1 VCELCAAAD
10 SLAAMERSSN
20 ARAAAVVALLGTGLL
35 AGALFYGWA
44 NVAPTFA
51 AVPLDVH
58 LTFRVALMTRNGVVM
73 QALMAISFGAAV
85 WLAVAARGRV
95 GACAAGAAGLTG
107 VTFLV
112 TRFGNVPFNGEMRE
126 WAAGALAPDF
136 QQRLQLWGTFN
147 DVRVATAV
155 AAFELLVVAV
165 VLVRMPRAVLA
176 ER

>member
-1 VCELCAAAD
+1 
-10 SLAAMERSSN
+10 MERSPN
-20 ARAAAVVALLGTGLL
+20 AGAAAVVALLGTGLL

-58 LTFRVALMTRNGVVM
+58 LTFRVALMTRNGVVV

-85 WLAVAARGRV
+85 WLALAARGRIR
-95 GACAAGAAGLTG
+95 ACAAGSAALSA

-112 TRFGNVPFNGEMRE
+112 TRFGNVPFNAEMRE

-136 QQRLQLWGTFN
+136 QQRLQIWGVLN
-147 DVRVATAV
+147 DIRVATAV
-155 AAFELLVVAV
+155 AAFAVLAGAV
-165 VLVRMPRAVLA
+165 VLVRTPHAVPA
-176 ER
+176 QR